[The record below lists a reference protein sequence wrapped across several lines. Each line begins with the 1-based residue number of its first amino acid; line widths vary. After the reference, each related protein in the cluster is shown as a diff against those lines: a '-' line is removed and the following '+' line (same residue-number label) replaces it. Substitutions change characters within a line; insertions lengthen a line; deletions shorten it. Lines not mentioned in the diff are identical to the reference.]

1 MTTTRFALGLA
12 AFVVTGW
19 TTNYC
24 RAQSAMHTIAL
35 TLRTD
40 SADDATGIASN
51 TNFAPAP

>member
-12 AFVVTGW
+12 AFVVTGCA
-19 TTNYC
+19 TNYC

-40 SADDATGIASN
+40 SADDATGIAS
-51 TNFAPAP
+51 P